1 MASRQPMPGIA
12 KVLPRGANYRPAS
25 VLLEIAVSATNKKK
39 VTIEDVP
46 YEIQEGPFGIR
57 S

>member
-1 MASRQPMPGIA
+1 MPGIA
-12 KVLPRGANYRPAS
+12 KVLPRGANYHPAS

-57 S
+57 SQ